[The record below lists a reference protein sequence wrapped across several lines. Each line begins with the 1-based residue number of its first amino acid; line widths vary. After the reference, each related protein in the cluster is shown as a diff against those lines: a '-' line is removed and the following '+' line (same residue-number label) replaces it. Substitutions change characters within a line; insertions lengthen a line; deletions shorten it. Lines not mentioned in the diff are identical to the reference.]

1 MFTKIARE
9 FEMTGIFYYISKTGT
24 NTIENDKMLEIAN
37 KINHRGTHKN
47 YIYKDETSFG
57 RFFLNKGQNASN
69 IKIKNDGFLVIDG
82 YLDDERILATNPSIT
97 QKDLLNIGEGYRRLG
112 RDFLKSLI
120 GEFSIL
126 YKNNGEVIAIRD
138 PIGFNPLYIIDEEDF
153 LLITSELKI
162 CSEYQGFPI
171 DLEPGNIF
179 IYKNHQ
185 ATFKRYHKFSA
196 FADDLTRMKQ
206 KLYTTLESAV
216 KSSIN
221 TKGKVSALLSGG
233 IDSVVICALAQKSI
247 PNLDVYTIAT
257 ESSPD
262 LEHAKKTIEMYPKI
276 NHHII
281 KITIKDMLPIVEEVI
296 HYLETFDAALIRSA
310 IPMFFLC
317 SKIGENTDV
326 LLTGEG
332 GDELF
337 GGYEYLKDLSTE
349 QFNQELKEMLKIEHA
364 TGLQRV
370 DRIPYSFG
378 IEARAPWFNK
388 ELVELSFDLPSNV
401 KLHKEEKGKIFEKW
415 IIRETFKDIIPE
427 SVYKRKKAKFSKGVG
442 TQFFLR
448 DHFNRVISDKDF
460 NDEKEIFSGVFL
472 KNKEELHYWR
482 IFDNLFSPSEEFV
495 KNLPR
500 TSVFIE

>member
-1 MFTKIARE
+1 
-9 FEMTGIFYYISKTGT
+9 MTGIFYYISKTET
-24 NTIENDKMLEIAN
+24 NTYENDKMLEITK

-47 YIYKDETSFG
+47 SFYKDKTSFG
-57 RFFLNKGQNASN
+57 KFFLNKGQNTSN
-69 IKIKNDGFLVIDG
+69 IKIKNNGFLIIDG

-97 QKDLLNIGEGYRRLG
+97 QNDLLNIDEGYHRLG
-112 RDFLKSLI
+112 IDFFKSLI

-126 YKNNGEVIAIRD
+126 YKNKEEVIAIRD
-138 PIGFNPLYIIDEEDF
+138 PIGFNPLYIIDEKDF

-162 CSEYQGFPI
+162 CSEYQGSPI
-171 DLEPGNIF
+171 ALEPGNVF

-185 ATFKRYHKFSA
+185 ATFKRYYKFGA

-206 KLYTTLESAV
+206 KLYITLESAV

-257 ESSPD
+257 ENSPD
-262 LEHAKKTIEMYPKI
+262 LKHAKKTVEMYPKI

-296 HYLETFDAALIRSA
+296 YNLETFDAALIRSA

-317 SKIGENTDV
+317 SKIGKNTDV

-349 QFNQELKEMLKIEHA
+349 QFNQELKKMLKIEHS

-388 ELVELSFDLPSNV
+388 ELVELSFDLPSDV
-401 KLHKEEKGKIFEKW
+401 KLYQEKNGKILEKW

-442 TQFFLR
+442 TQFYLR

-460 NDEKEIFSGVFL
+460 NNEKEIFSGVFL

-482 IFDNLFSPSEEFV
+482 IFDSIFSPSEEFV

-500 TSVFIE
+500 TSVFII